1 MKMLR
6 EKNMRLQIIH
16 LSDMHF
22 EKKEDSFEIRIDKM
36 IQAIDT
42 LDNADECIIVISGD
56 LAGKGFSV
64 EYKAVSSLIGA
75 LFRELGGKVSA
86 E

>member
-1 MKMLR
+1 
-6 EKNMRLQIIH
+6 
-16 LSDMHF
+16 
-22 EKKEDSFEIRIDKM
+22 M

-75 LFRELGGKVSA
+75 LFRELGGKNIRVKK
-86 E
+86 